1 MQSTVIPGVRLVNR
15 PTVKKATP
23 SKSDA
28 LQGDGPGTELSVML
42 AAIGITPPPG
52 CACKERM
59 KQMNGWGVLG
69 CNEHFNEIIGWM
81 RDGQNQWGWWEKI
94 KAASMA
100 VTSGLAF
107 TLNMFDPFPGLVT
120 EAIRRADEKEI
131 EKKKQQQQKVVLQ
144 LNPVDADV
152 IEPQLS
158 VDWRAELGRGLSG
171 RKFNASTIPW
181 NGGYATAFRLVAN
194 GDDNVYVSIRDAEL
208 NELSYHR
215 LEFNHRMASHRREDP
230 RFFWHAGS
238 WWISIIGV
246 QAEVKWVAN
255 QLHAQLDPELRVVPG
270 SVRCADYAAR
280 AFWEKNWG
288 FFDHDGDLYAIYN
301 IAPHTVLKIDGSNA
315 TEIDRHDWTP
325 NWTGGLLRGGASPVL
340 VGDEYYSFFHGRV
353 AIRGVNYY
361 ATGCYTFAASPPFRP
376 LRLTPKP
383 FLVPPPD
390 GWAKKN
396 LSVLFT
402 CGAFLQD
409 GRWVLTHGVHD
420 QFTKIDWIDAGEVE
434 RRLVAA

>member
-1 MQSTVIPGVRLVNR
+1 MQVL
-15 PTVKKATP
+15 
-23 SKSDA
+23 SK
-28 LQGDGPGTELSVML
+28 L
-42 AAIGITPPPG
+42 
-52 CACKERM
+52 
-59 KQMNGWGVLG
+59 
-69 CNEHFNEIIGWM
+69 
-81 RDGQNQWGWWEKI
+81 
-94 KAASMA
+94 KAAKQ
-100 VTSGLAF
+100 VIGQPWFRL
-107 TLNMFDPFPGLVT
+107 LDPFGSIVD
-120 EAIRRADEKEI
+120 EAIRRAEEKE
-131 EKKKQQQQKVVLQ
+131 KKNSSTNGKSRAASQRL
-144 LNPVDADV
+144 LPLACPIDAAL

-158 VDWRAELGRGLSG
+158 IDLELGRGIKG

-181 NGGYATAFRLVAN
+181 KGGYATAFRLVAN
-194 GDDNVYVSIRDAEL
+194 GDDNVYVSIRDAAL

-230 RFFWHAGS
+230 RFFWHAGG

-255 QLHAQLDPELRVVPG
+255 QLHAALDDNLRVVPG

-288 FFDHDGDLYAIYN
+288 FFDHDGALYAIYS

-315 TEIDRHDWTP
+315 TEIDRHDWQP
-325 NWTGGLLRGGASPVL
+325 SWTGGLLRGGAAPVR
-340 VGDEYYSFFHGRV
+340 VGGDEYYSFFHGRV

-361 ATGCYTFAASPPFRP
+361 ATGCYTFSATPPFRP

-390 GWAKKN
+390 GWSKKN

-420 QFTKIDWIDAGEVE
+420 QHTRLDWLAADEVE
-434 RRLVAA
+434 RRLVSA